1 MRVQSGQVQL
11 FGSCL
16 QASCL
21 HSPEYLNEDY
31 KGGVFLEFLGERSHL
46 VKDLMQTHLAHTCFS
61 EECFSI
67 RFAVT
72 WKATETRRMIAAHY
86 GDRNRFRIRE
96 IRYYLSLLPFLFLVT
111 SMFFVLVTHV
121 FFFFLSLSLFVSLL
135 FQQVAKNRTKV
146 HVRGVDGSKQA
157 TCWKRWRR

>member
-1 MRVQSGQVQL
+1 MQL

-121 FFFFLSLSLFVSLL
+121 FFFFLSLSLFVVSAVFFSGFIFLL
-135 FQQVAKNRTKV
+135 LYAGLGCFFVLLMFCFVGFLTI
-146 HVRGVDGSKQA
+146 HM
-157 TCWKRWRR
+157 